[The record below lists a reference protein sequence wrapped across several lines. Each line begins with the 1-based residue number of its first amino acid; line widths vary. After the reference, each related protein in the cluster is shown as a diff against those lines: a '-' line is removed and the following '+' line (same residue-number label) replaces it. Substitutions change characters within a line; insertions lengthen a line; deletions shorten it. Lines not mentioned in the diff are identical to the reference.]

1 MFAQFTKIL
10 RLFAFAASLGA
21 GLWAI
26 PAHATFHLYQITEI
40 YSSADGSV
48 QYVEIFTSASGQNF
62 PLNTSAAT
70 LMSTGG
76 STQSYRVPANYPSG
90 DTTNTHVLF
99 ATQAFASL
107 GIVTPDYIIPAGFL
121 SVSGGSINYAGVDT
135 VTFTAL
141 PTNGMAIARDGTQK
155 TPAPTNFAGQTGS
168 LQTSFTPQAG
178 FWWNPAEP
186 GRGYVIE
193 VHSNNNLFIGGFMY
207 AASGEAIWYA
217 SGPSPMLNSTTY
229 TGSWLQYSGGQ
240 TLTGPYQAPS
250 AVTTNVGPLTIQFT
264 SATDGML
271 TLPNAVQI
279 PITRFPF

>member
-1 MFAQFTKIL
+1 MFAQFTRIL
-10 RLFAFAASLGA
+10 RLLVLAASLGA
-21 GLWAI
+21 CLWAA
-26 PAHATFHLYQITEI
+26 PAHASFHLYQIVEI
-40 YSSADGSV
+40 YSNSDGSV
-48 QYVEIFTSASGQNF
+48 EYLELLEPSSAGLNGQNF
-62 PLNTSAAT
+62 LAGHTVT
-70 LMSTGG
+70 STGATAFSIG
-76 STQSYRVPANYPSG
+76 TNLPSSNTLG
-90 DTTNTHVLF
+90 THVLF

-107 GIVTPDYIIPAGFL
+107 GIVTPDYIIPSGFIN
-121 SVSGGSINYAGVDT
+121 VSGGTVNYAGVDS

-141 PTNGMAIARDGTQK
+141 PSNGMAIARDGTQK

-168 LQTSFTPQAG
+168 LQVSFTPQAG

-193 VHSNNNLFIGGFMY
+193 VHANNNLFIGGFMY

-217 SGPSPMLNSTTY
+217 SGPAPMVNSTTY

-250 AVTTNVGPLTIQFT
+250 SMTTNVGSLTIQFT